1 MAKIAQRPC
10 ERALR
15 PDLKCV
21 LTTTTTTGHALAEK
35 TAPEWMRVLYAPL
48 DFWPVM
54 RRALREDK
62 SVSALVREL
71 LKLPIRRD

>member
-1 MAKIAQRPC
+1 MTNDKRKPGRPKAV
-10 ERALR
+10 EPGA
-15 PDLKCV
+15 V
-21 LTTTTTTGHALAEK
+21 LSA
-35 TAPEWMRVLYAPL
+35 WMRRSDL
-48 DFWPVM
+48 DSIM